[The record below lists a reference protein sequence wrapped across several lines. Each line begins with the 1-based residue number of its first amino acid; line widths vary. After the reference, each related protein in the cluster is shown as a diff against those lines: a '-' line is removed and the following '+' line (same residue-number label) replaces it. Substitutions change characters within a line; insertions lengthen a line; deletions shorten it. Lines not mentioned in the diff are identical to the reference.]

1 MKSAKFILTAAVLAL
16 ATAFAA
22 TPIAIVGATV
32 VDGTGAEPRIQTV
45 VIGGERILSVG
56 GEIPTGATV
65 IHAAGQTLL
74 PGLFDLHTHLPYSAS
89 SAPADWGKNL
99 KAYLYA
105 GVTTVVDFGTYPE
118 TFEPMR
124 RLLRDGIVA
133 GPHVQL
139 AARITTPGGHGAE
152 GGRGDFFSQEVL
164 TPREGRAAVRRV
176 LPYHPDAIKVFT
188 DGWRYGAAPDM
199 TSMDEATLTAIVDE
213 AQHHGLPVLTHTVT
227 LAKAKIAALAGVD
240 VIDHGIGD
248 AAADPEL
255 IGLLKAHNTT
265 YAPTLAV
272 YEPRGPTTV
281 ASRSRRWDYLLANT
295 AALRAADV
303 WFGTGTDAG
312 EPGTPHGGATL
323 HELELLVKGG
333 LSPLEALTAATGNSA
348 RALHLDAERGT
359 ITPGKLADLVLVDGA
374 PYRDIADIGKT
385 RRVFLAGREMDRD
398 WLARE
403 IASPEQTPIPTKTA
417 SAAIDDF
424 ETGDGRSTLGTLR
437 VNSTDSGVDHSRML
451 SVRTLRD
458 GNGHALTITAKMAE
472 KDLPFARLNI
482 PLSLGAIEPVD
493 AHAFRG
499 IQFDARGDGEY
510 RLLVPTRAVRGTDFY
525 QTSFAAS
532 GAWQTVRIPFAEL
545 RQLDGG
551 TPWTGFDL
559 LMLMFELARPAGE
572 MAWLELD
579 NVMFYK

>member
-1 MKSAKFILTAAVLAL
+1 MLAR
-16 ATAFAA
+16 ATAFAG
-22 TPIAIVGATV
+22 TPIAIVGAMV
-32 VDGTGAEPRIQTV
+32 VDGTGSEPHIQTV
-45 VIGGERILSVG
+45 VISGERILSVG
-56 GEIPTGATV
+56 GEIPAGASV
-65 IHAAGQTLL
+65 IHAEGRTLL

-124 RLLRDGIVA
+124 RLLHDGIVA
-133 GPHVQL
+133 GPRVQL

-176 LPYHPDAIKVFT
+176 LPYHPDVIKVFT

-213 AQHHGLPVLTHTVT
+213 AHQHGLPVLTHTVT
-227 LAKAKIAALAGVD
+227 LAKAKIAARAGVD
-240 VIDHGIGD
+240 VINHGIGD
-248 AAADPEL
+248 ASADPEL
-255 IGLLKAHNTT
+255 MGLLKAHNTT

-272 YEPRGPTTV
+272 YEPRGS
-281 ASRSRRWDYLLANT
+281 AASESRSRRWSYLLSNT

-303 WFGTGTDAG
+303 RFGTGTDAG
-312 EPGTPHGGATL
+312 EPGTPHGSATL

-333 LSPLEALTAATGNSA
+333 LSPLDALTAATGNSA
-348 RALHLDAERGT
+348 RALHLDGERGM
-359 ITPGKLADLVLVDGA
+359 IAPGKLADLLLVDGA
-374 PYRDIADIGKT
+374 PYRDIADIKRT
-385 RRVFLAGREMDRD
+385 SRVFLAGHEIDRD

-403 IASPEQTPIPTKTA
+403 IASPEQTAIPARTA

-424 ETGDGRSTLGTLR
+424 ETNDGRSTLGTLR
-437 VNSTDSGVDHSRML
+437 VNSTDSGLDHSQML
-451 SVRTLRD
+451 FVRTLRE
-458 GNGHALTITAKMAE
+458 GNGHALAIAAKMAE
-472 KDLPFARLNI
+472 KDRPFARLNI
-482 PLSLGAIEPVD
+482 PLSMGAIEPVD
-493 AHAFRG
+493 ARAFRG

-510 RLLVPTRAVRGTDFY
+510 RLLVPTRAVRRTDYY
-525 QTSFAAS
+525 QHSFGAS
-532 GAWQTVRIPFAEL
+532 AAWQTVRIPFSEL
-545 RQLDGG
+545 RQLIAAELPPNE
-551 TPWTGFDL
+551 PWTGSDL

-572 MAWLELD
+572 KAWLELD